1 MSTPANDRPADT
13 TGPRPEAAVAT
24 WDLEA
29 DVVVVG
35 LGAAGACA
43 VLGAVEGGA
52 EVLALEAAGAGGGTS
67 AMSGGLIYLGGG
79 TPLQQACGFED
90 SADDMYRFLMAASGP
105 DPDEAKVRAYC
116 DGSVEH
122 YQWLV
127 DQGVPFKASF
137 YPEPGLEPPGEDGL
151 VYSGGEDAFPFDRL
165 ARPAPR
171 AHKPRHR
178 HAAGRFLMDRLLAA
192 VAESPAR
199 VETDVRVL
207 RLVTDPTGRV
217 VGLVARCAGRDLH
230 VRARRGVVLCAGGFV
245 HNDDMVQRHSPLVA
259 RCSLRLGNDFDDGRA
274 IRMAQALGA
283 AVARMDAAEVAVPI
297 TPPRSLVTGIL
308 VNGHGQRFIN
318 EDTYYGRVGQE
329 ILFRQDGEA
338 YLIVDESLYEVT
350 RAGLGASWVAGTPDE
365 LEQEIGLPS
374 GSLTATL
381 DLYNHHAAEGE
392 DPTFHKA
399 RPFVRP
405 LVGSL
410 GAYDL
415 RVTNPAC
422 FYATFTLGGLVTSV
436 DGEVADVDGW
446 ALAGLYAAGRTTS
459 GVAAFGYASG
469 ISLGDGTFFG
479 RRAGRAAATAGDRP
493 PG

>member
-1 MSTPANDRPADT
+1 MLDREQDSI
-13 TGPRPEAAVAT
+13 GPLPVAAVAG

-43 VLGAVEGGA
+43 VLGAVEAGA

-79 TPLQQACGFED
+79 TPLQKACGFED
-90 SADDMYRFLMAASGP
+90 SAEDMFRFLMAASGP
-105 DPDEAKVRAYC
+105 DPDRAKVRTYC
-116 DGSVEH
+116 DGSVAH

-127 DQGVPFKASF
+127 DIGVPFKPAF
-137 YPEPGLEPPGEDGL
+137 FPEPGLEPPTDDGL

-171 AHKPRHR
+171 AHKPQHR

-192 VAESPAR
+192 VEGSAAR
-199 VETDVRVL
+199 IETDVRVL
-207 RLVTDPTGRV
+207 RLVVGPDDRV
-217 VGLVARCAGRDLH
+217 VGVVARRAGRDLQIG
-230 VRARRGVVLCAGGFV
+230 ARRGVVLCAGGFV
-245 HNDDMVQRHSPLVA
+245 HNDEMVQRHSPLVA

-283 AVARMDAAEVAVPI
+283 AVTRMDAAEVAVPI
-297 TPPRSLVTGIL
+297 TPPRKLVAGIL
-308 VNGHGQRFIN
+308 VNGQGQRFIN

-329 ILFRQDGEA
+329 ILFRQGGEA

-350 RAGLGASWVAGTPDE
+350 RAGLGASWVAETAAELGT
-365 LEQEIGLPS
+365 EIGLPP
-374 GSLTATL
+374 GSLSATL
-381 DLYNHHAAEGE
+381 DLYNRHAADGH
-392 DPTFHKA
+392 DPVFHKA
-399 RPFVRP
+399 APFVRP
-405 LVGSL
+405 LEGPL

-415 RVTNPAC
+415 RVANPAC

-436 DGEVADVDGW
+436 DGEVGHVDGR
-446 ALAGLYAAGRTTS
+446 AIPGLFAAGRTTS
-459 GVAAFGYASG
+459 GVAASGYASG
-469 ISLGDGTFFG
+469 ISLGDGTLFG
-479 RRAGRAAATAGDRP
+479 RRAGRAAASP
-493 PG
+493 